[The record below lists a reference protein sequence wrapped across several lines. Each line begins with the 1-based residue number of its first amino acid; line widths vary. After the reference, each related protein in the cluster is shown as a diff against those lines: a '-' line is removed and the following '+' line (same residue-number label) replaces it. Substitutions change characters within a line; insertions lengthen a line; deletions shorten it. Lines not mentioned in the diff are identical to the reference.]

1 MWRWRSAAL
10 TLIGVL
16 VSAAVGACL
25 LPTPPA
31 AAVAPRAH
39 GPVIVVGVPDL
50 RWQDLDAAT
59 TPVLW
64 NLLDRSAVAAMTD
77 RSGTGTARRATGW
90 LTLNT
95 GSRAR
100 ANVPADAV
108 PDVRLPAEVQ
118 ALRRANDNARYRADV
133 GALGDALHR
142 AGLTVAAVGGPGAAI
157 GAMAG
162 NGSVDARPESVAAAL
177 HPPAPADVVVV
188 ELPQL
193 YGVDRA
199 DVAVFHDAVA
209 AVDSRVHDI
218 VAAAPA
224 DATVLVVGVSDA
236 ETGPGHLHVAMA
248 AGPAYPSGWLTSAS
262 TGRDRVVQLIDVAP
276 TVLWLE
282 GVAVPSEMLGQHWVG
297 ISAPDVTAEQR
308 ASSLARLD
316 DRSRAVIAASTWYNP
331 FVLYLAVAFA
341 IATLLAWRTRRTSL
355 VLPAGAFVA
364 AIPAASWLAQTVPW
378 WRAGTWPLAPL
389 IVAFA
394 AVISLPALL
403 LPWIRHDHWRVAGYV
418 GGVSA
423 AVIVADAAAGSP
435 LSLDAPFGDNPIIA
449 GRFHGIGNIAFAV
462 LGTGTLLLA
471 AAVAAHLKARP
482 AAVAVLGI
490 GAVAV
495 LVDGHPALGDDF
507 GGVLGLLPAVAVLAL
522 AVSGVRMSVRHA
534 LAILAATLATATA
547 FALFDF
553 SRPPAE
559 RTHLGRFVGQVVDG
573 TAGPVVHRK
582 LNSSLATFTGGWPR
596 WIVLTWV
603 LLLLAAYVGG
613 RRGWLRRSAIGR
625 AQAGTGLVLALVVLS
640 LLGAALNDS
649 GLAIAAFAGYV
660 AVPLLVPLVRPVGRK
675 PA

>member
-1 MWRWRSAAL
+1 MWRWRSAVL

-25 LPTPPA
+25 LPTRPA
-31 AAVAPRAH
+31 AAAATRAH

-50 RWQDLDAAT
+50 RWQDLGPTAT
-59 TPVLW
+59 PALW
-64 NLLDRSAVAAMTD
+64 SLLDRSAVAAMTD
-77 RSGTGTARRATGW
+77 RAGTGTARRATGW
-90 LTLNT
+90 VTLNT

-100 ANVPADAV
+100 TNVPADVV

-118 ALRRANDNARYRADV
+118 ALRRANEGARYRADV

-162 NGSVDARPESVAAAL
+162 NGSVDARPDSVAAAL
-177 HPPAPADVVVV
+177 RPPAPADVVVV

-193 YGVDRA
+193 YGVDRE
-199 DVAVFHDAVA
+199 DVTSVDAAVA

-218 VAAAPA
+218 LAAAPPG
-224 DATVLVVGVSDA
+224 ATVLVVGVSDA
-236 ETGPGHLHVAMA
+236 ETGSGHLHVAMA
-248 AGPAYPSGWLTSAS
+248 AGPTYPTGWLTSAS

-282 GVAVPSEMLGQHWVG
+282 GVPVPSQMLGQHWAG
-297 ISAPDVTAEQR
+297 ISAPGATAGQR
-308 ASSLARLD
+308 ASYLARLD
-316 DRSRAVIAASTWYNP
+316 ERSRTVMAAAKWSNP
-331 FVLYLAVAFA
+331 FVLYVAVAFVV
-341 IATLLAWRTRRTSL
+341 ATLAAWRTRRTSL
-355 VLPAGAFVA
+355 VLRAGAFVA
-364 AIPAASWLAQTVPW
+364 AIPAASWLAQAVPW
-378 WRAGTWPLAPL
+378 WRSGTWPLVPL
-389 IVAFA
+389 IATFA
-394 AVISLPALL
+394 GVISLPALL
-403 LPWIRHDHWRVAGYV
+403 VPWIRHDHWRVAGYV

-462 LGTGTLLLA
+462 LGAGTLLLA
-471 AAVAAHLKARP
+471 AAVAAHLRARP
-482 AAVAVLGI
+482 ATIAVLGI

-522 AVSGVRMSVRHA
+522 AVSGVRISLRHA

-547 FALFDF
+547 FALLDF

-603 LLLLAAYVGG
+603 VLLLVAYIGT
-613 RRGWLRRSAIGR
+613 RRGWLRRRPAAHDR
-625 AQAGTGLVLALVVLS
+625 AAGGLGLALVVLS
-640 LLGAALNDS
+640 VLGAALNDS
-649 GLAIAAFAGYV
+649 GLAITAFACYV
-660 AVPLLVPLVRPVGRK
+660 AVPLLVPLVRPAGRE